1 MKQAYRVGIVG
12 ASSLLGQEL
21 VRVLEEHK
29 FPVSRLVRF
38 EADEEE
44 PDLPVVD
51 LSQHPETFAAE
62 EGTAATEL
70 DLVFLASRR
79 GELPASLRPV
89 LEAARQGVAP
99 APAKTPRSV
108 VIDLVEALGQP
119 SGEERRGILRV
130 PFLER
135 IRQLT
140 DGTGPLPDSRLF
152 ASPHPAAIVLSA
164 LLLRLAARFPLQ
176 SAVALIFFPAS
187 EMGSGAIEELQKQ
200 TVNSLSFQKIPRS
213 IFGAQLAFNL
223 LAQLGGKHATA
234 LTEIGSR
241 IRRQLRQ
248 YLGARV
254 PLPAVRL
261 CQAPV
266 FYSLAFSLYVETTQ
280 PAAPEALGAALAGEH
295 IHVRRRT
302 EPAPSQV
309 EAAGVSNILV
319 DTIAPDPD
327 RTAGV
332 WIWAAVDN
340 LRLAAVNAVEI
351 AESVR
356 DRRRR

>member
-21 VRVLEEHK
+21 VRILEEHK
-29 FPVSRLVRF
+29 FPVSSLVRF
-38 EADEEE
+38 ETDEEE

-51 LSQHPETFAAE
+51 LSEHPETFAAE
-62 EGTAATEL
+62 EATAATEL
-70 DLVFLASRR
+70 DLVFVASRR
-79 GELPASLRPV
+79 GELPLSLRPM
-89 LEAARQGVAP
+89 LEAAQQDLAP
-99 APAKTPRSV
+99 LPAKARRPV

-119 SGEERRGILRV
+119 SGEERRVILSV

-135 IRQLT
+135 IRQLADT
-140 DGTGPLPDSRLF
+140 AGPPLDSRF
-152 ASPHPAAIVLSA
+152 YASPHPAAIVLSA

-200 TVNSLSFQKIPRS
+200 TVNLLSFQKIPRNV
-213 IFGAQLAFNL
+213 FGAQLAFNL
-223 LAQLGGKHATA
+223 LAQLGGKHAA
-234 LTEIGSR
+234 ELTEIESR
-241 IRRQLRQ
+241 IRGQLRQ
-248 YLGARV
+248 YLGGRV

-280 PAAPEALGAALAGEH
+280 PAASEALGAALAGEH

-309 EAAGVSNILV
+309 EAAGLSHILV

-327 RTAGV
+327 HAAGV

-340 LRLAAVNAVEI
+340 IRLAAVNAVEI

-356 DRRRR
+356 DQLRR

>member
-1 MKQAYRVGIVG
+1 M
-12 ASSLLGQEL
+12 
-21 VRVLEEHK
+21 
-29 FPVSRLVRF
+29 
-38 EADEEE
+38 
-44 PDLPVVD
+44 
-51 LSQHPETFAAE
+51 
-62 EGTAATEL
+62 
-70 DLVFLASRR
+70 
-79 GELPASLRPV
+79 
-89 LEAARQGVAP
+89 LEAAQQDLAP
-99 APAKTPRSV
+99 LPAKARRPV

-119 SGEERRGILRV
+119 SGEERRVILSV

-135 IRQLT
+135 IRQLADT
-140 DGTGPLPDSRLF
+140 AGPPLDSRF
-152 ASPHPAAIVLSA
+152 YASPHPAAIVLSA

-200 TVNSLSFQKIPRS
+200 TVNLLSFQKIPRNV
-213 IFGAQLAFNL
+213 FGAQLAFNL
-223 LAQLGGKHATA
+223 LAQLGGKHAA
-234 LTEIGSR
+234 ELTEIESR
-241 IRRQLRQ
+241 IRGQLRQ
-248 YLGARV
+248 YLGGRV

-280 PAAPEALGAALAGEH
+280 PAASEALGAALAGEH

-309 EAAGVSNILV
+309 EAAGLSHILV

-327 RTAGV
+327 HAAGV

-340 LRLAAVNAVEI
+340 IRLAAVNAVEI

-356 DRRRR
+356 DQLRR

>member
-21 VRVLEEHK
+21 VRILEEHR
-29 FPVSRLVRF
+29 FPVSSLVRF
-38 EADEEE
+38 ETDEEE
-44 PDLPVVD
+44 PDLPIVD
-51 LSQHPETFAAE
+51 LSEHPGTFAAE
-62 EGTAATEL
+62 EATAATEL

-79 GELPASLRPV
+79 GELPPSLRPT
-89 LEAARQGVAP
+89 LEAAQQGVAP
-99 APAKTPRSV
+99 SRAKTSRAV

-119 SGEERRGILRV
+119 SGEERRATLSV

-135 IRQLT
+135 TRQGT

-164 LLLRLAARFPLQ
+164 LLLRLAARFPLE

-200 TVNSLSFQKIPRS
+200 TVNLLSFQKIPRS

-223 LAQLGGKHATA
+223 LAQLGGRHAAELTA
-234 LTEIGSR
+234 IESR
-241 IRRQLRQ
+241 IRSQLRQ
-248 YLGARV
+248 YLGGRV
-254 PLPAVRL
+254 LLPAVRL

-280 PAAPEALGAALAGEH
+280 PAAPEALAAALAGEH
-295 IHVRRRT
+295 IHVRRRS

-309 EAAGVSNILV
+309 EAAGLSNILV
-319 DTIAPDPD
+319 DTIAADPD
-327 RTAGV
+327 HPAGV

-340 LRLAAVNAVEI
+340 IRLAAVNAVEI

-356 DRRRR
+356 DRLRH